1 MSVALENTTRAD
13 LRVELGERSYDIVIA
28 GGLIDQPDA
37 YNGAIR
43 GKRVLIVTNE
53 TVAPLYA
60 AGVNKALAATHDIDT
75 LTLPDGEQYKTLATL
90 DTIYDRLLENGYGR
104 DATIVALGG
113 GVIGDIAG
121 FAAASYQRGIDFV
134 QLPTT
139 LLAQVDS
146 SVGGKTGV
154 NHRLGKN
161 MIGAFHQPTRV
172 LADVGV
178 LDSLPAREFAAGM
191 AEVIKYGLIRDRP
204 FLDWLDANMAA
215 INNREPDVLIE
226 VIRRS
231 CANKAEV
238 VAADEREAG
247 QRALLNLGHT
257 YGHALE
263 AELGYGEWL
272 HGEAVAAGMCM
283 AADTARRLGWLDER
297 QCEHIER
304 IISAAHLPVAPP
316 RELECARIRS
326 LMARDKKVAAGT
338 LRLVLMRDIG
348 EAVVTRDY
356 GDALDATLK
365 RYFEK

>member
-1 MSVALENTTRAD
+1 MFGDELFEEGDVPRLGVARRAGD
-13 LRVELGERSYDIVIA
+13 GVGGEGAAQAVDVLAHDDGHVGGDPGRGLA
-28 GGLIDQPDA
+28 G
-37 YNGAIR
+37 R
-43 GKRVLIVTNE
+43 C
-53 TVAPLYA
+53 
-60 AGVNKALAATHDIDT
+60 
-75 LTLPDGEQYKTLATL
+75 
-90 DTIYDRLLENGYGR
+90 
-104 DATIVALGG
+104 
-113 GVIGDIAG
+113 AG
-121 FAAASYQRGIDFV
+121 FAVRGHHDADGRHAAGDHRHAALSC
-134 QLPTT
+134 
-139 LLAQVDS
+139 
-146 SVGGKTGV
+146 TG
-154 NHRLGKN
+154 
-161 MIGAFHQPTRV
+161 
-172 LADVGV
+172 
-178 LDSLPAREFAAGM
+178 PAREFAAGM

-226 VIRRS
+226 VIRCS

-283 AADTARRLGWLDER
+283 AADTARRLGWLDDD

-365 RYFEK
+365 RYFAE

>member
-1 MSVALENTTRAD
+1 MNGNTDPSRT
-13 LRVELGERSYDIVIA
+13 LRVELGRRGYDIAIA
-28 GGLIDQPDA
+28 PGLIDRADA
-37 YNGAIR
+37 WHGAIR
-43 GKRVLIVTNE
+43 GERVLIVTND
-53 TVAPLYA
+53 TVGPLYA
-60 AGVNKALAATHDIDT
+60 ATVEHALAGCHRVDT

-90 DTIYDRLLENGYGR
+90 ERIYDHLLANGYGR

-121 FAAASYQRGIDFV
+121 FAAASYQRGVDFV
-134 QLPTT
+134 QVPTT

-154 NHRLGKN
+154 NHALGKN

-172 LADVGV
+172 LADISV
-178 LDSLPAREFAAGM
+178 LETLPAREFAAGM
-191 AEVIKYGLIRDRP
+191 AEVIKYGLIRDAV
-204 FLDWLDANMAA
+204 FFDWLEANMEA
-215 INNREPDVLIE
+215 INAREPARLIE

-247 QRALLNLGHT
+247 ERALLNLGHT

-263 AELGYGEWL
+263 GALGYGEWL

-283 AADTARRLGWLDER
+283 AADTAQRLGWLNSN
-297 QCEHIER
+297 QVER
-304 IISAAHLPVAPP
+304 IESLIAAANLPVAPP
-316 RELECARIRS
+316 AELDKARILA
-326 LMARDKKVAAGT
+326 LMARDKKVQAGE

-348 EAVVTRDY
+348 DAVVTGDY
-356 GDALDATLK
+356 GDALHATLA
-365 RYFEK
+365 RYFAR